1 MLYYGVYKDSN
12 EEEHANLY
20 YGSEGLQLFFKDTFR
35 PGSEVC
41 LIGLGG
47 LKGKSYKEKKEAAR
61 NKAIEYSLNIYPGL
75 SWGEC
80 SEIQS
85 YFENIGKRYGLLKE
99 FRANA
104 II

>member
-1 MLYYGVYKDSN
+1 MEFIRIQTKKNTQIFIMVRRVYS
-12 EEEHANLY
+12 
-20 YGSEGLQLFFKDTFR
+20 SFFKDTFC

-41 LIGLGG
+41 LISLGG
-47 LKGKSYKEKKEAAR
+47 LKGKSYREKKEAAR

-99 FRANA
+99 FRENA